1 MGYCEKHLKQEK
13 GGTVSEVIMY
23 ICAVPFA
30 LIGAIFLCMLGYMS
44 IIEWASFGDGGLVI
58 SLFFG
63 AAFLFIGI
71 FFVWGAHIHRKKRLA
86 IGADAENSSL
96 IQSIRAQVPADQ
108 ASLPIPELFALVD
121 EDLAGGQTFGNV
133 DLGRTWVLIGDQ
145 AILLRRLRGVFWIKK
160 IHTTSKV
167 VATSYD
173 VDIYDSARLIAFP
186 TFARKSE
193 ARRCCEALA
202 AAAPQVQSGG
212 PKEEKAF
219 LKSLEEIEKTRQ

>member
-1 MGYCEKHLKQEK
+1 M
-13 GGTVSEVIMY
+13 
-23 ICAVPFA
+23 
-30 LIGAIFLCMLGYMS
+30 
-44 IIEWASFGDGGLVI
+44 
-58 SLFFG
+58 
-63 AAFLFIGI
+63 
-71 FFVWGAHIHRKKRLA
+71 
-86 IGADAENSSL
+86 
-96 IQSIRAQVPADQ
+96 
-108 ASLPIPELFALVD
+108 D